1 MRKGGQRLSAERMLF
16 GRIDL
21 NRYSFALS
29 FFQKKK
35 ACYIFRCFI
44 WAHFIIGNKDEI
56 DLKKPNCAQL
66 IRCIQILWK
75 KKCEPM
81 SWQVIKWLY
90 DIRRW

>member
-1 MRKGGQRLSAERMLF
+1 
-16 GRIDL
+16 L

-66 IRCIQILWK
+66 IRCIQIL
-75 KKCEPM
+75 
-81 SWQVIKWLY
+81 
-90 DIRRW
+90 

>member
-35 ACYIFRCFI
+35 LAIFFVVLS
-44 WAHFIIGNKDEI
+44 G
-56 DLKKPNCAQL
+56 L
-66 IRCIQILWK
+66 ILLLGTK
-75 KKCEPM
+75 MCET
-81 SWQVIKWLY
+81 
-90 DIRRW
+90 